1 MLPGLFK
8 LLLLPAI
15 NQSWI
20 GMSFISAAGASLKSQ
35 LWNSG
40 KIDLVCEMGS
50 GRARSVQG
58 GLNPP
63 PSART
68 LEMSLLSQH
77 NDICL
82 AGEIILLFCPG
93 SKGHGCGPENK
104 PLRISETTLTYDGEK
119 ERERYSMPL
128 APCCEI
134 AQRQSKI
141 SMADKEGRKT
151 SKASRRPLVLKWR
164 PSARMRASRR
174 LHS

>member
-1 MLPGLFK
+1 MNFT
-8 LLLLPAI
+8 
-15 NQSWI
+15 
-20 GMSFISAAGASLKSQ
+20 SAAGASLKSQ

-50 GRARSVQG
+50 GRARSVRG
-58 GLNPP
+58 GWNPP

-141 SMADKEGRKT
+141 SMADKEGRKEDIKGFAPT
-151 SKASRRPLVLKWR
+151 TCTQMATKCEDERFKTPPPLLLNCHFTC
-164 PSARMRASRR
+164 A
-174 LHS
+174 